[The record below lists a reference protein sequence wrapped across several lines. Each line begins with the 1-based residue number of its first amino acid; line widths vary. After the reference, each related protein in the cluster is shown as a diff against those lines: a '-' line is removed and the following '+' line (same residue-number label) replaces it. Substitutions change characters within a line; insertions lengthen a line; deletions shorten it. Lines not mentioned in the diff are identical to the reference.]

1 MINFEKILIMNSN
14 AYKISLNYNQVLE
27 LVRQLPKKDKARLI
41 KELAKDAIDTRLTRL
56 LNSFSSEDLS
66 EEIINQE
73 VEEVRAEIYAKKKE
87 N

>member
-1 MINFEKILIMNSN
+1 MNSN

-27 LVRQLPKKDKARLI
+27 LVRQLPKRDKARLS

-56 LNSFSSEDLS
+56 LNSFLTDELT
-66 EEIINQE
+66 EEMINHE
-73 VEEVRAEIYAKKKE
+73 VENVRAEIYAKKKE

>member
-27 LVRQLPKKDKARLI
+27 LVRQLPKKDKARLS

>member
-1 MINFEKILIMNSN
+1 MNSN